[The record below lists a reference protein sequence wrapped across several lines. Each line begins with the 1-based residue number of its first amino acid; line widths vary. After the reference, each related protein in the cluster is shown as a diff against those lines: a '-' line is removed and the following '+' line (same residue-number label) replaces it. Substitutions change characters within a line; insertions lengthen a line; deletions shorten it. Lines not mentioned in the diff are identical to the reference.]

1 MLGYFSPRGDYGF
14 AASAEDV
21 ALTASSKLTGFFI
34 SNRSNKTNKQKRL
47 TKATGYFL

>member
-1 MLGYFSPRGDYGF
+1 MLGYFSPHGDCGF
-14 AASAEDV
+14 TASAEDV

-34 SNRSNKTNKQKRL
+34 SNRSKTNKQKRL